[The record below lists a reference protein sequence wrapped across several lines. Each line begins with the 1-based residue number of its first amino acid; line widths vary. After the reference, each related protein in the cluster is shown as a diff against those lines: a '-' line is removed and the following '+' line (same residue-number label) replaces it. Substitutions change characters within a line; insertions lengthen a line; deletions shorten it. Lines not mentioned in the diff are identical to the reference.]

1 MLYKQI
7 YLEKNYNKKEFILFL
22 LLRIYKRKN
31 IMSEKLNTIIEQ
43 LKSLTLLEA
52 SELVT
57 EIEKVFGVDTSVSVA
72 SVAMAAPAA
81 APAEAAEEKT
91 SFDITLTDVPADKK
105 IAVLKIVRNV
115 TGLGLKESKDI
126 VDNVPKVLKEGATK
140 EESESIKKEV
150 EAVGG
155 KVTIK

>member
-1 MLYKQI
+1 M
-7 YLEKNYNKKEFILFL
+7 ND
-22 LLRIYKRKN
+22 
-31 IMSEKLNTIIEQ
+31 KLTNIIEQ

-52 SELVT
+52 AELVK
-57 EIEKVFGVDTSVSVA
+57 EIETVFGVDTSVSVA
-72 SVAMAAPAA
+72 SVAVPQAAAA

-91 SFDITLTDVPADKK
+91 SFDLILSDVPADKK

-140 EESESIKKEV
+140 EESEAIKKEV
-150 EAVGG
+150 EAAGG

>member
-1 MLYKQI
+1 MA
-7 YLEKNYNKKEFILFL
+7 N
-22 LLRIYKRKN
+22 
-31 IMSEKLNTIIEQ
+31 EKLTNIIEQ
-43 LKSLTLLEA
+43 LKTLTLLEA
-52 SELVT
+52 AELVK
-57 EIEKVFGVDTSVSVA
+57 EIETVFGVDTSVSVA
-72 SVAMAAPAA
+72 TGVAVPQVAA
-81 APAEAAEEKT
+81 APTEAAEEKT
-91 SFDITLTDVPADKK
+91 SFDLTLTDVPADKK

-150 EAVGG
+150 EAAGG

>member
-1 MLYKQI
+1 
-7 YLEKNYNKKEFILFL
+7 
-22 LLRIYKRKN
+22 
-31 IMSEKLNTIIEQ
+31 MSEKLTAIIEQ

-72 SVAMAAPAA
+72 SVGMAAPAAAA

-91 SFDITLTDVPADKK
+91 AFDITLTEVTADKK

-126 VDNVPKVLKEGATK
+126 VDNVPKLLKEGATK
-140 EESESIKKEV
+140 DESENIKKEI
-150 EAVGG
+150 EAAGG